1 MVGGEARSCG
11 RASTNFGREVWP
23 STSYQVCE
31 HAPQVFFKRQAP
43 KRGRVL
49 QDRFQQGATP
59 LCLSTYNSTHVL
71 TENQEV
77 RRDSVRS
84 YRHLLAHPGMRFPFI
99 AEHSQQYPVTLL
111 CQALDVSVS
120 GYYAWRDRPVSQ
132 HCRED
137 AQLAAEIQQI
147 FLEHRQVYGSPR
159 IHAVLKARG
168 MPCSRKR
175 VVRLM
180 QQLGLSAQTKRS
192 RKPTTKSDRRA
203 RFAPNRLN
211 REFSA
216 QEPNSKWVID
226 TKAVETAEGW
236 LYLAVILDL
245 FSRLVVGWAMAATED
260 EQLVELALRMAVV
273 KRHPP
278 AGLLYHSDRGSE
290 FTSDRY
296 LALLAELGIEVSMS
310 RTANCYDN
318 AAMESFFASLTK
330 ECTDRTRFKTRQQA
344 RSAIFEYL
352 ECFYNPVRLHSTL
365 QYVSPVAF
373 EHATT
378 SPMS

>member
-1 MVGGEARSCG
+1 M
-11 RASTNFGREVWP
+11 
-23 STSYQVCE
+23 
-31 HAPQVFFKRQAP
+31 
-43 KRGRVL
+43 
-49 QDRFQQGATP
+49 
-59 LCLSTYNSTHVL
+59 
-71 TENQEV
+71 
-77 RRDSVRS
+77 
-84 YRHLLAHPGMRFPFI
+84 
-99 AEHSQQYPVTLL
+99 TLL

-120 GYYAWRDRPVSQ
+120 GYYAWKQRPTSE

-137 AQLAAEIQQI
+137 ARLSAEIQQL

-159 IHAVLKARG
+159 IHAVPRTRG

-180 QQLGLSAQTKRS
+180 QQLGLSAGRKRS
-192 RKPTTKSDRRA
+192 RKPTTKSEPRA

-211 REFSA
+211 REFAAS
-216 QEPNSKWVID
+216 EPKSKWVTD

-278 AGLLYHSDRGSE
+278 AGLLHHSDRGSE

-296 LALLAELGIEVSMS
+296 LALLAESGIEVSMS
-310 RTANCYDN
+310 RTANCSDN
-318 AAMESFFASLTK
+318 AAMESFFATLTK
-330 ECTDRTRFKTRQQA
+330 ECTDRIRFQTRQEA

-352 ECFYNPVRLHSTL
+352 ECFYNPIRLHSTL
-365 QYVSPVAF
+365 QYVSPLAF
-373 EHATT
+373 EQANEAK
-378 SPMS
+378 MS

>member
-1 MVGGEARSCG
+1 
-11 RASTNFGREVWP
+11 
-23 STSYQVCE
+23 
-31 HAPQVFFKRQAP
+31 
-43 KRGRVL
+43 
-49 QDRFQQGATP
+49 
-59 LCLSTYNSTHVL
+59 
-71 TENQEV
+71 
-77 RRDSVRS
+77 
-84 YRHLLAHPGMRFPFI
+84 MRFAFI
-99 AEHSQQYPVTLL
+99 AQHSQQYAVTLL

-120 GYYAWRDRPVSQ
+120 GCYAWRDRLVSQ

-137 AQLAAEIQQI
+137 AKLAAEIQQI

-159 IHAVLKARG
+159 IHAVLKTQG
-168 MPCSRKR
+168 ISCSRKR

-180 QQLGLSAQTKRS
+180 QQLGLSAGRKRS
-192 RKPTTKSDRRA
+192 RKPTTKSDPRA
-203 RFAPNRLN
+203 RFAPNHLN
-211 REFSA
+211 REFAAS
-216 QEPNSKWVID
+216 EPNSKWVTD

-245 FSRLVVGWAMAATED
+245 FSRMVVGWSMAATED
-260 EQLVELALRMAVV
+260 EQLVELALRMAVAQ
-273 KRHPP
+273 RHPP
-278 AGLLYHSDRGSE
+278 TGLLHHSDRGSE

-296 LALLAELGIEVSMS
+296 LALLSELGIQVSMS

-330 ECTDRTRFKTRQQA
+330 ECTDRTRFKTRQEA

-373 EHATT
+373 EQANE
-378 SPMS
+378 SKMS